1 MKGSSVTKWRVT
13 DTLMVYAVM
22 EHGVTAVWV
31 TQTHPTQPPEHST
44 QPAIAPQW
52 PHRVTPG

>member
-1 MKGSSVTKWRVT
+1 MRASSVTKCGVT

-22 EHGVTAVWV
+22 EHGVTVVWV
-31 TQTHPTQPPEHST
+31 TQTHPTQPPEHSN
-44 QPAIAPQW
+44 QPAIAPQG